1 MGRKHGNVWTIVFLS
16 GLCSFSAF
24 TQEKTRLSLKLGL
37 TERIRNEFYNNITD
51 MNMNNDD
58 RTDYFR
64 IRTSVWAQ
72 AAYAPYATA
81 YVKLTNEFR
90 KYLSDPKKRDF
101 TWDEIIFD
109 NLYLKLE
116 TPNKFAALTV
126 GRQNLMYGEGFILM
140 EGAPWD
146 GSRTIYHDAVKLS
159 LTRGKTTVD
168 LLGIDNTRID
178 DRLPVIRGSDLKDG
192 KLKAQ
197 TKDQWMN
204 DGEEK
209 AFGLYATTT
218 ALAKSKVEAYFIRKM
233 ENPNPWRPSK
243 SILPDEL
250 KELQLN
256 TFGARINYGFTP
268 RLSLTTEW
276 AYQNGTQGAIK
287 HTATGGYGYLT
298 YVVEPQTKAAF
309 SAGVIAL
316 SGDDPKTPDNE
327 GWNPL
332 FSRWPKWSELYIYA
346 YLNEVIRNS
355 SRVAYST
362 NMLSPYLSYTV
373 QFTSRLSM
381 IANYYLLT
389 AFQSRILAD
398 GSISGKNRGHE
409 VQCWLKYTYNKNLS
423 GHLLLDKLFSG
434 DFYAMPRTS
443 GSFIRGE
450 IMISI

>member
-1 MGRKHGNVWTIVFLS
+1 MGRNRGIIWTLVFIA
-16 GLCSFSAF
+16 GLCAGSAF
-24 TQEKTRLSLKLGL
+24 AQEKSPLSLKLGL
-37 TERIRNEFYNNITD
+37 VERIRNEYYNNIQD
-51 MNMNNDD
+51 MSLNNDD

-90 KYLSDPKKRDF
+90 KYVYDPKKRDF
-101 TWDEIIFD
+101 TWDELIFD

-126 GRQNLMYGEGFILM
+126 GRQNLTYGEGFILM

-168 LLGIDNTRID
+168 LLGIDNRRID
-178 DRLPVIRGSDLKDG
+178 DRLGPILRGADLKNG
-192 KLKAQ
+192 RLKAQ
-197 TKDQWMN
+197 TRDQWMN

-209 AFGLYATTT
+209 ALGLYATTT
-218 ALAKSKVEAYFIRKM
+218 AVAKSKIEAYFIRKM
-233 ENPNPWRPSK
+233 ELPDPWIPKPGVLR
-243 SILPDEL
+243 DEL
-250 KELQLN
+250 KLN
-256 TFGARINYGFTP
+256 TVGARLSYGFTP

-276 AYQNGTQGAIK
+276 ALQNGTQGPIK
-287 HTATGGYGYLT
+287 HKAYGGYAYASWVL
-298 YVVEPQTKAAF
+298 EPQSKAAL

-332 FSRWPKWSELYIYA
+332 FSRWPKWSELYIYTVM
-346 YLNEVIRNS
+346 NEVIRNS
-355 SRVAYST
+355 TRVAYST
-362 NMLSPYLSYTV
+362 NTWSPYLSYTV
-373 QFTSRLSM
+373 QLSGRLSM
-381 IANYYLLT
+381 IVNYYHLKAYQARVLP
-389 AFQSRILAD
+389 D
-398 GSISGKNRGHE
+398 GSMSGKTRGNE
-409 VQCWLKYTYNKNLS
+409 FQCWLKYAFNKNLS
-423 GHLLLDKLFSG
+423 GHILYDVLFPG

-443 GSFIRGE
+443 GPFVRGE
-450 IMISI
+450 LMISI